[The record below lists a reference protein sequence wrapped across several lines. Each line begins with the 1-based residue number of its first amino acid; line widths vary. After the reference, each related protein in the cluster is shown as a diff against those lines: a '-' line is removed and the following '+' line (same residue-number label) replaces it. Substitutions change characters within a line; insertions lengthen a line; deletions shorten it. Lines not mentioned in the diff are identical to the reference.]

1 MLAGL
6 ITCCADVGGFYQK
19 LYQTPPT
26 DSLAGSYMLSV
37 QSRFATISPI
47 VLAGNA
53 NGSAFHTMSGT
64 FNRSGSRFTVAFPS
78 GAMNGTLVDERI
90 TWDGGDVWLLQ
101 ATPAFQLADSLGGK
115 NTDRRASL
123 GGMYTDPAHYQ
134 AGSFAGT
141 SIVSFDE
148 LDSMVGSFTMI
159 GSNDGLDFWS
169 VRGNFTPASGAVVVD
184 LSPLGG
190 ESSVDGTFAKG
201 TLRLG
206 AQRVWEAQEASARG
220 AGEATGYVAVAIA
233 VVFFGTNFVPVKR
246 FETGDGMF
254 FQWVMCS
261 AIFCWGLVL
270 QAGRWRSTPSP
281 SPGPPLTP
289 TLTCCSS
296 CSSRCTARPT
306 ACRAWAAA
314 APRSPT
320 AASTR
325 TR

>member
-1 MLAGL
+1 MIAG
-6 ITCCADVGGFYQK
+6 IVAACAADVGGFYQK

-26 DSLAGSYMLSV
+26 ESLAGSYMLSV
-37 QSRFATISPI
+37 QSRFATVSPI
-47 VLAGNA
+47 VVAGNA
-53 NGSAFHTMSGT
+53 NGSAFHTMNGT
-64 FNRSGSRFTVAFPS
+64 FDRSGSRFTVAFPS

-101 ATPAFQLADSLGGK
+101 ATPAFQLAAASADSLGGK
-115 NTDRRASL
+115 YTDREASL
-123 GGMYTDPAHYQ
+123 SGMYTDPAHYQ

-148 LDSMVGSFTMI
+148 PGSVAGAFTMV

-169 VRGNFTPASGAVVVD
+169 VRGNFTPASGAVVID

-190 ESSVDGTFAKG
+190 EASVDGTFAKG

-206 AQRVWEAQEASARG
+206 AQRVWEAQVTSARG

-270 QAGRWRSTPSP
+270 QARLG
-281 SPGPPLTP
+281 
-289 TLTCCSS
+289 
-296 CSSRCTARPT
+296 
-306 ACRAWAAA
+306 
-314 APRSPT
+314 
-320 AASTR
+320 
-325 TR
+325 

>member
-1 MLAGL
+1 MIAGMVA
-6 ITCCADVGGFYQK
+6 CADVGGFYQK

-26 DSLAGSYMLSV
+26 ESLAGSYMLSV

-53 NGSAFHTMSGT
+53 DGSAFHTMNGI
-64 FNRSGSRFTVAFPS
+64 FDRSSSRFTVVFPS

-90 TWDGGDVWLLQ
+90 AWDGGDVWLLQ
-101 ATPAFQLADSLGGK
+101 ATPAFQLADSLGG
-115 NTDRRASL
+115 NTDRGWSL
-123 GGMYTDPAHYQ
+123 NGMYMDPAHHQ

-141 SIVSFDE
+141 SIVSYDE
-148 LDSMVGSFTMI
+148 PDSLVGAFTMV

-190 ESSVDGTFAKG
+190 ESSVDGMFAKG

-206 AQRVWEAQEASARG
+206 AQRIWEAQEASSRG

-270 QAGRWRSTPSP
+270 QAGWRRSNPSP
-281 SPGPPLTP
+281 RPILTP
-289 TLTCCSS
+289 TLTCCSL

-306 ACRAWAAA
+306 AFRAWAAA